1 MALEYK
7 HYGWECSPYS
17 SKTRSYFRYKNIPFK
32 DIHPNAIQIKWVMER
47 RVGFTSM
54 PTVIAPHG
62 DVLQDSSEI
71 IDTLEKIFTKRSV
84 HPETPKQHLVSYIFE
99 LFADEWLPIIS
110 MCTRWRNPVNKA
122 FAFEE
127 FGHCALPF
135 LPKIITRP
143 LGKKIGAKMY
153 SYLPVLGITD
163 HSAPEIEKW
172 TDELLQQLNIHF
184 SQYPFLLG
192 TKPCLGDFGLYGPL
206 YALVWRDP
214 GSRRLI
220 EEQPYLYAWLQR
232 LMQPQQLQG
241 AFIEKDRI
249 PKTLWPILIRIFK
262 EQWPVLNQSAHAVAA
277 WIKENPLATKFPR
290 SLGKVQFQLGNTTE
304 ERTLTTFP
312 VWMLQRLLDYYQSLN
327 ETNAMSVNNFLRDIG
342 GHQALQLTL
351 NFRLKRDNFRI
362 SVA

>member
-1 MALEYK
+1 MAQNYK

-32 DIHPNAIQIKWVMER
+32 DIHPNAIQVKWIMEK

-54 PTVIAPHG
+54 PTVIAPQG
-62 DVLQDSSEI
+62 DILQDSSDI
-71 IDTLEKIFTKRSV
+71 IDTLEKTFINKAV
-84 HPETPKQHLVSYIFE
+84 LPNTPKQNLVSYIFE

-110 MCTRWRNPVNKA
+110 MYTRWRNPINKA

-163 HSAPEIEKW
+163 NTAPEIEKW
-172 TDELLQQLNIHF
+172 SEELLQQLNLHF
-184 SQYPFLLG
+184 AQHPFLLG

-220 EEQPYLYAWLQR
+220 EAQPHLYAWLKR
-232 LMQPQQLQG
+232 LMQPQNIEG
-241 AFIEKDRI
+241 TFIGEDDI
-249 PKTLWPILIRIFK
+249 PKTLWPILKRIFK
-262 EQWPVLNQSAHAVAA
+262 EQWPILNQSAQAIET
-277 WIKENPLATKFPR
+277 WIKENPLVKKFPR
-290 SLGKVQFQLGNTTE
+290 SLGKVTFQLGQATE
-304 ERTLTTFP
+304 ERTLTTLP
-312 VWMLQRLLDYYQSLN
+312 IWMLQRPLDFYNALN
-327 ETNAMSVNNFLRDIG
+327 ETDSASVNTFLNKIG
-342 GHQALQLTL
+342 GYEAMQLKV
-351 NFRLKRDNFRI
+351 NFRLKRDNFRL